1 MPLSETEVRAALRNV
16 KYPGFSRDI
25 VSFGL
30 VKSVNIDNGEVKVQL
45 ALATNDPTVPQTIKT
60 DAEKVLRAIAG
71 VQSAKVL
78 IDIHAPPA
86 GAGAGVDAMR
96 LPGIKHVIAVA
107 SGKGGVGKSTVAANL
122 AVALDQAKARVGLCD
137 CDIYGPSISLMFG
150 TRERPMA
157 TEENKIVPVEQ

>member
-1 MPLSETEVRAALRNV
+1 MPLSETEVRAALRDV

-30 VKSVNIDNGEVKVQL
+30 VRSVNIDSGEVKVQL

-96 LPGIKHVIAVA
+96 LPGVKHIIAVGSLSRVPMLGREA
-107 SGKGGVGKSTVAANL
+107 FKAAVVANA
-122 AVALDQAKARVGLCD
+122 AALTP
-137 CDIYGPSISLMFG
+137 DIIDRSLVMG
-150 TRERPMA
+150 
-157 TEENKIVPVEQ
+157 